1 MSSVATDS
9 VPDVTV
15 TTDGADQSVTNTGT
29 CSDNAGNSAVPATF
43 SNIDLDATAPSASTT
58 LDRGADHN
66 GWYNAPVG
74 HTTSGTDA
82 TSGIATCSS
91 GSYSGPDGTGL
102 SVSGDV
108 LGQRRQQLRAG
119 GLGGVQ
125 VRQHRPE
132 RHHRARRGA
141 DHNGWYNAPVGY
153 TTSGTDATS
162 GIDDCSSGS
171 YSGPDGTG
179 LSVSGTCTDNAG
191 NSSGPAAL
199 GGVQVRQH
207 RSGGDDD
214 TRPCPRSQ
222 RLVQRRGRV
231 QRPAAPMRPRGST
244 HRAAPRAPIRAR
256 TERTAR

>member
-1 MSSVATDS
+1 MSGS
-9 VPDVTV
+9 
-15 TTDGADQSVTNTGT
+15 
-29 CSDNAGNSAVPATF
+29 CSDNAGNSASDAVTF
-43 SNIDLDATAPSASTT
+43 DYDATAPSASTT

-132 RHHRARRGA
+132 RHHRARACRRSQRLVQRPGRA
-141 DHNGWYNAPVGY
+141 HDERHRRHLG
-153 TTSGTDATS
+153 DRRLLERQLL
-162 GIDDCSSGS
+162 
-171 YSGPDGTG
+171 GPRRHRAQRLGDVHRQRRQQLRAGG
-179 LSVSGTCTDNAG
+179 LS
-191 NSSGPAAL
+191 
-199 GGVQVRQH
+199 GVQVRQH

-231 QRPAAPMRPRGST
+231 HRPAAPMRPRGST